1 MTQIW
6 LPNKNNIGELQ
17 LSVTTTSLRSKVEE
31 GFQAKCD
38 CLITVVCTAVVT
50 GYPDGSSFLHT

>member
-17 LSVTTTSLRSKVEE
+17 LSVTKL
-31 GFQAKCD
+31 KC
-38 CLITVVCTAVVT
+38 
-50 GYPDGSSFLHT
+50 Y